1 MSEVLVPLK
10 AGTETELLFLAH
22 GMGGSVGE
30 SRDLVKFI
38 RTERPIYGLQAKGN
52 DGIEEPFDRIE
63 DLAEYFLDAIKKAQ
77 PGGPYFLIGYSLG
90 GLVAVEMAQR
100 LASQGQIVGL
110 LAMLE
115 SYPHPAQLS
124 LGQRIRLAV
133 RGGKRRISTAMN
145 PPARF
150 NQYLKSSGHGSRDQ
164 IRSAFQSRLAI
175 MRRVHDSAYRAWK
188 HYQPRFY
195 EGKIHFV
202 RAAISTIY
210 PDNPSAVWG
219 KLASE
224 LEVETVQGDHHGI
237 LTEHCEMLGSLLSR
251 LIARTPEAIR

>member
-10 AGTETELLFLAH
+10 AGAESQPIFLAH
-22 GMGGSVGE
+22 GMGGSVDE
-30 SRDLVKFI
+30 FRDLVKFI

-52 DGIEEPFDRIE
+52 DGIEVPFDRIE
-63 DLAEYFLDAIKKAQ
+63 DLAGYFLDTIKKTQ

-90 GLVAVEMAQR
+90 GLVAIEMAQR

-115 SYPHPAQLS
+115 SYPHLTQLA
-124 LGQRIRLAV
+124 LWQRIRLAL
-133 RGGKRRISTAMN
+133 RRIKRRALSTAST
-145 PPARF
+145 PS
-150 NQYLKSSGHGSRDQ
+150 KSPSNAS
-164 IRSAFQSRLAI
+164 
-175 MRRVHDSAYRAWK
+175 VHDPDPRVEGATHMPSVTEHAYNCAYSAWK
-188 HYQPRFY
+188 HYRPRSY
-195 EGKIHFV
+195 QGKIYFV

-210 PDNPSAVWG
+210 PDNPTAVWG

-237 LTEHCEMLGSLLSR
+237 LAEHCEMLGSLLSR

>member
-10 AGTETELLFLAH
+10 AGAETEPLFLAH

-30 SRDLVKFI
+30 FRDLVKFI
-38 RTERPIYGLQAKGN
+38 RTERSIYGMQAKGN
-52 DGIEEPFDRIE
+52 DGVEEPFVRIE
-63 DLAEYFLDAIKKAQ
+63 DLAAYLLDAIQKVQ
-77 PGGPYFLIGYSLG
+77 PSGPYFLIGYSLG
-90 GLVAVEMAQR
+90 GLVAMEMAQR

-115 SYPHPAQLS
+115 SYPHPAQFALW
-124 LGQRIRLAV
+124 QRIRLALHD
-133 RGGKRRISTAMN
+133 GKRHISAVMN

-164 IRSAFQSRLAI
+164 IRSAFQSRSAI
-175 MRRVHDSAYRAWK
+175 MRRAYDSAYGAWK

-210 PDNPSAVWG
+210 PDDPIAIWG
-219 KLASE
+219 KLASG
-224 LEVETVQGDHHGI
+224 LEVETIQGDHHGI